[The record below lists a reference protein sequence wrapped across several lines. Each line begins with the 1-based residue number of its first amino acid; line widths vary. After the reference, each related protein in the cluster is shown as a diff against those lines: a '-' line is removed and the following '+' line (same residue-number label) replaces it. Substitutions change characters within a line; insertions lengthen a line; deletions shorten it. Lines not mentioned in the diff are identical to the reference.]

1 MPFFRQFLINTSP
14 RDHRRKLPLRLL
26 LTSALLFSLS
36 ETAFAANNRIENSD
50 ITNSEHRAEI
60 PSDLNA
66 DDITVVSY
74 KEEEFNDP
82 LMGFNRAMFAFNDIS
97 YRYVLIPVAKTYN
110 YIAPKPVRTGISN
123 VFSNIKAPI
132 TIVNQLLQWEPAKAG
147 KTTARFLVNTTIG
160 IAGIFDPANAWFDL
174 PKEETG
180 FSDTLAEYGSGYG
193 TYLVLPFI
201 GPSDL
206 RSGTG
211 VVADY
216 FLNPIPYITEQPD
229 TSYIMA
235 VDAEQEF
242 APKAESYET
251 LHAKSEDPYLFFR
264 NMYLQGI
271 LRDQEFKHEESP
283 SKSTQQ

>member
-1 MPFFRQFLINTSP
+1 MPFFRQISTNTSQ
-14 RDHRRKLPLRLL
+14 RGHRQKPALWLL
-26 LTSALLFSLS
+26 LTSALLFSV
-36 ETAFAANNRIENSD
+36 TAFAANDLTETSNTNNSKHH
-50 ITNSEHRAEI
+50 TEI
-60 PSDLNA
+60 PSDL
-66 DDITVVSY
+66 DVDEITVVSY
-74 KEEEFNDP
+74 QEEEFNDP

-110 YIAPKPVRTGISN
+110 YIAPKPVRTGVSN

-132 TIVNQLLQWEPAKAG
+132 TIINQLLQWKPAKAG

-160 IAGIFDPANAWFDL
+160 IAGIFDPAKAWFDL
-174 PKEETG
+174 PKDETG

-216 FLNPIPYITEQPD
+216 FLNPIPHITEQPD
-229 TSYIMA
+229 TSLIMA
-235 VDAEQEF
+235 ADAEQEF

-251 LHAKSEDPYLFFR
+251 LHAKSKDPYLFFR

-283 SKSTQQ
+283 SKPIQQ